1 MQLLSLGFIR
11 CGRFNN
17 NDKQYLR
24 ITITKALI
32 LESVKFLI
40 ITRYGVFWIT
50 ADFGGSSQL
59 SVSILSK
66 APTSLNPTV
75 EKISDTVFDIYVGQ
89 WTSIMI
95 FSFSPSD
102 GSFDWNA
109 TRINK

>member
-95 FSFSPSD
+95 FS
-102 GSFDWNA
+102 GSFNWNA